1 MKRAYKYRFYPTE
14 EQKKILAQTFGCCR
28 FIYNWGLSTRKT
40 AYFQN
45 RQSLSYNDLAAML
58 PTLKEHYPWLKDV
71 SSVPLQQALRH
82 LDRAFVN
89 FFEGRADYPVF
100 KKKRHDQSA
109 TYASN
114 AFTWNGKHLT
124 LRMPVQE
131 LRVDYIGVNS
141 LYKDALS
148 RAINAHWQQSAE
160 VRLRVAARTTTRA
173 EAEHVGN
180 EVEAL
185 YTNGP
190 AGGGGVRVHI
200 TEVLAIASI
209 LIPANDVQ
217 LEVHYEEV

>member
-1 MKRAYKYRFYPTE
+1 M
-14 EQKKILAQTFGCCR
+14 
-28 FIYNWGLSTRKT
+28 
-40 AYFQN
+40 
-45 RQSLSYNDLAAML
+45 
-58 PTLKEHYPWLKDV
+58 
-71 SSVPLQQALRH
+71 
-82 LDRAFVN
+82 
-89 FFEGRADYPVF
+89 
-100 KKKRHDQSA
+100 
-109 TYASN
+109 
-114 AFTWNGKHLT
+114 

-160 VRLRVAARTTTRA
+160 VRLRVAARTTTHA

-190 AGGGGVRVHI
+190 AGGVRVHI

-217 LEVHYEEV
+217 LEVLYEEV